1 MADKIARCPASA
13 NTSNATLPSSLCS
26 RSIVDDVYTADVPLA
41 FLTVI
46 YTPNLLPHLFF
57 AILFP
62 FPLLAHPPPF
72 LPPSLFSSVSVLT
85 SLVSLPRVQHSHA
98 PSPSHPD
105 LSAFVTRT
113 STSPPIVLFAVY
125 RMHSAFSLLSSV
137 FHSLSLSLFLSMLH
151 VPCFFRRLSWSTL
164 ISTTRSQLPRCVS
177 HYSPLLR
184 AIVRPPLNFSTTL
197 IPLFLLYF
205 N

>member
-13 NTSNATLPSSLCS
+13 NTSNATLPPSLCS

-46 YTPNLLPHLFF
+46 YAPLPHLFF

-62 FPLLAHPPPF
+62 FP
-72 LPPSLFSSVSVLT
+72 SSSVSTTLVIPFRLGFDIARFPPT
-85 SLVSLPRVQHSHA
+85 RVTLARSLSVA
-98 PSPSHPD
+98 PSD
-105 LSAFVTRT
+105 LSAFVTRST

-125 RMHSAFSLLSSV
+125 RMHLCLLSPTLRFSFSLSRLFFLCV
-137 FHSLSLSLFLSMLH
+137 FH
-151 VPCFFRRLSWSTL
+151 VPRFFRRLSWSTL
-164 ISTTRSQLPRCVS
+164 ISTTRSQLPRRVS

-184 AIVRPPLNFSTTL
+184 AIVRPPLNFSPTL
-197 IPLFLLYF
+197 IPLLLLYF